1 MTSNE
6 NQSKLLKYKMDH
18 AKRGKALVININK
31 YEPPKNETNSSKNE
45 PKEREW
51 SKQDVDNLTNT
62 LNYLEFDLDLV
73 ENLKK
78 EEIEKL

>member
-45 PKEREW
+45 PLRAIPFKLYM
-51 SKQDVDNLTNT
+51 K
-62 LNYLEFDLDLV
+62 LV
-73 ENLKK
+73 S
-78 EEIEKL
+78 